1 MFFSVVIPVYNRPAE
16 ISELLASL
24 VGQSYREF
32 EVILVEDGS
41 TTKSD
46 KVVSGFESSLPIH
59 YYFQENQGQGF
70 ARNFGMTKARGDFFV
85 ILDSDV
91 ILPPDYLAVLEMAIR
106 ERRLDAFGGPDAAAD
121 DFSNLQKAMD
131 FSMTSFWTTG
141 GIRGKMDDPGK
152 YQARGFNMGVS
163 RTVFET
169 LGGFVD
175 PNRGE
180 DIEWSIRIKKAGY
193 KLELV
198 QEAFVFHKR
207 KNTLGSFGRQAFS
220 FGRNRVN
227 VSRFHPEAIKLVHW
241 MPTFFLLFVVSLV
254 ANVLFFQFFASLHL
268 LIFGIW
274 AALIV
279 ASASWKYKS
288 AVVGAIALMTSLIQL
303 CGYGAGLV
311 VELVRKTVKFNPV
324 DGQNKFA

>member
-1 MFFSVVIPVYNRPAE
+1 MFFSVIIPVYNRPAE
-16 ISELLASL
+16 VFELFTSL
-24 VGQSYREF
+24 LHQAYKEF

-41 TTKSD
+41 TD
-46 KVVSGFESSLPIH
+46 KADQVVSRFNSELSIQ
-59 YYFQENQGQGF
+59 YFFQENQGQGF
-70 ARNFGMTKARGDFFV
+70 ARNYGMSKANGDFFV

-91 ILPPDYLAVLEMAIR
+91 ILPPGYLEVLRQAIH
-106 ERRLDAFGGPDAAAD
+106 ERKLDAFGGPDAASS

-131 FSMTSFWTTG
+131 FAMTSFLTTG
-141 GIRGKMDDPGK
+141 GIRGKLKDPSK

-163 RTVFET
+163 REVFESM
-169 LGGFVD
+169 GGFAD

-180 DIEWSIRIKKAGY
+180 DIEWSIRIKKAGF

-198 QEAFVFHKR
+198 EEAFVFHKR
-207 KNTLGSFGRQAFS
+207 KNTLFSFAKQAFS

-241 MPTFFLLFVVSLV
+241 MPTFFLLFLLSILI
-254 ANVLFFQFFASLHL
+254 NVLFLQYYLIPHL

-274 AALIV
+274 AALVIYN
-279 ASASWKYKS
+279 ASWKYQS
-288 AVVGAIALMTSLIQL
+288 ILVGDLALMTSMIQL

-311 VELVRKTVKFNPV
+311 VELFKKNI
-324 DGQNKFA
+324 KS